1 MRIPLPQPKDLA
13 AQPVLGAISIL
24 EVALVLTA
32 DALRPGLDPPWADPR
47 GDPDD
52 EDSITAR
59 VLAHECLHLR
69 RLLASYRRRL
79 RANLR
84 RSHKSLDSLF

>member
-13 AQPVLGAISIL
+13 ALPVLGAISLL

-32 DALRPGLDPPWADPR
+32 DALRPGAAPPFVDPCEEE
-47 GDPDD
+47 D
-52 EDSITAR
+52 EDAITAR

-69 RLLASYRRRL
+69 RLLVTYRRRL
-79 RANLR
+79 RVNLR
-84 RSHKSLDSLF
+84 RTHQNFDLPF